1 MSASERLKA
10 KKKGN
15 IAKQVNKVR
24 NISPSYHIKGCY
36 VIGTGRRAGSE
47 RDTEHANWLC

>member
-15 IAKQVNKVR
+15 IGKQVNKVR
-24 NISPSYHIKGCY
+24 GVS
-36 VIGTGRRAGSE
+36 VIVSVTICVSTGRRTG
-47 RDTEHANWLC
+47 

>member
-15 IAKQVNKVR
+15 VGKQVNKVR
-24 NISPSYHIKGCY
+24 DVSVMMSQCCH
-36 VIGTGRRAGSE
+36 VINTGRRTG
-47 RDTEHANWLC
+47 RRC